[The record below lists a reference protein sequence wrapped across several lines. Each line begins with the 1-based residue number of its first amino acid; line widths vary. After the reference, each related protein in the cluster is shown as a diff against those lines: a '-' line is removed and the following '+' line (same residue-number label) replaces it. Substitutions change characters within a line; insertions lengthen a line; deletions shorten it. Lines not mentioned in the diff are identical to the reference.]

1 MSFYNPIT
9 ELPTHEVT
17 NQPPPL
23 ENYNLFTSD
32 APLLEAF
39 KRESNNAAQDHLDS
53 VGAELG
59 RAETLDQGR
68 LANEFPPVL
77 KTFNR
82 LGQRIDEVEFHPAYH
97 HMMGLAKEAGMA
109 SLPWEKDSKYGHLQH
124 AVIEYMVHQVEAG
137 VCCPQTMTYAG
148 IAALQAQK
156 ALTPDLTDFW
166 LPKLISRSYDAR
178 MIPADQKTGC
188 TMGMAMT
195 EKQGGSDVRANST
208 IASPLGKG
216 GPGGEY
222 ELTGH
227 KWFCSAP
234 MCDAFLTLAYTEQG
248 LKERKLSC
256 FLVPRFRPDG
266 SRNNFF
272 IQRLKQKLGN
282 WANASSEIEYHNTWA
297 QMVGEEGRGVP
308 TIIEM
313 VHHTRL
319 DTSIAPVSLM
329 RQALSQAIHY
339 CRHRSV
345 FQKKLI
351 DQPLMQ
357 NVLADLAVEAEA
369 GTLLFMH
376 LARKFDD
383 SMADMEA
390 RRYARLA
397 VAIAKFWHNKRCP
410 NFVYEC
416 MECLG
421 GVGYVE
427 ENIMPRLYREAPLN
441 SIWEGSG
448 NVICLDILR
457 TFQKEPVALDQY
469 FAEIRPAQGTNAYFD
484 NTLGELKKLLT
495 DTANAERNA
504 RRIVE
509 KMALLLQASLVLR
522 HSPAEV
528 SDLFCAA
535 RLSQDRHTVYGAL
548 PQAADVQKILDRA
561 LPGA

>member
-1 MSFYNPIT
+1 MNSSHHP
-9 ELPTHEVT
+9 LADSMQAVTHEVD
-17 NQPPPL
+17 NQPYAL
-23 ENYNLFTSD
+23 EDYNLFSSD
-32 APLLEAF
+32 LALQEAVR
-39 KRESNNAAQDHLDS
+39 REGAAGSATELSAFGQLTGS
-53 VGAELG
+53 AEVIKWGFQANKVKPELRTHDRYG
-59 RAETLDQGR
+59 RR
-68 LANEFPPVL
+68 V
-77 KTFNR
+77 
-82 LGQRIDEVEFHPAYH
+82 DEIEFHPAYH
-97 HMMGLAKEAGMA
+97 KLMETAIVHGIHSA
-109 SLPWEKDSKYGHLQH
+109 PWTDNRPGCNVYRAALFYLQS
-124 AVIEYMVHQVEAG
+124 QVEAG
-137 VCCPQTMTYAG
+137 HGCPITMTFASIPTVRKQPD
-148 IAALQAQK
+148 IARVWE
-156 ALTPDLTDFW
+156 P
-166 LPKLISRSYDAR
+166 LITNRIYDPRNRPVAEKSGVT
-178 MIPADQKTGC
+178 I
-188 TMGMAMT
+188 GMAMT